1 MISKVIKQLTTS
13 KLIKNGFWLFVLQV
27 FNTVVPMFTLP
38 YITRIL
44 GPSGYG
50 DFSLALNWILYL
62 QVIVEYGF
70 GYWGARKIATSGR
83 EELQK
88 IYSSII
94 TARIALMIFS
104 FAAMCLVYMLSGKEY
119 THFVCMCILFSMVIG
134 VAFQL
139 TWLFQGMQDMK
150 YITLINAV
158 SRLVSV
164 ILIFLMVKRSTD
176 VYLYCFLYSFTFIL
190 SAIIATVYKGNIIK
204 NLIMDCQSYAKY
216 RPNETTGGIFVSWR
230 RKEEL
235 PTGA

>member
-1 MISKVIKQLTTS
+1 MEFAELDTRLTMISKVIKQLTTS

-104 FAAMCLVYMLSGKEY
+104 LLQCVLYICLVERNIHILY
-119 THFVCMCILFSMVIG
+119 VCV
-134 VAFQL
+134 
-139 TWLFQGMQDMK
+139 
-150 YITLINAV
+150 
-158 SRLVSV
+158 
-164 ILIFLMVKRSTD
+164 
-176 VYLYCFLYSFTFIL
+176 YCFLWL
-190 SAIIATVYKGNIIK
+190 
-204 NLIMDCQSYAKY
+204 L
-216 RPNETTGGIFVSWR
+216 E
-230 RKEEL
+230 
-235 PTGA
+235 